1 MFRTMSGFK
10 TQYHYLTL
18 VVISEFNEW
27 KVVLH
32 SPSMMIQ
39 GTHQFTE
46 AKAKEHAVAIARTYI
61 HEHKHDELPVLGEAA
76 WIPTAPEDWL
86 IWKA

>member
-32 SPSMMIQ
+32 SPTMMIQ
-39 GTHQFTE
+39 GTHQFSE
-46 AKAKEHAVAIARTYI
+46 AKAKEHAVAVARSYI
-61 HEHKHDELPVLGEAA
+61 HEHKHDELPVLEETA
-76 WIPTAPEDWL
+76 WIPTASDDWL
-86 IWKA
+86 IWRG